1 MKLFVSS
8 HGHLA
13 SGLKS
18 SMEILYG
25 RCDNITVFDAYV
37 DERSVKEQLEQF
49 FETVN
54 EGEQVLLISDLYGS
68 SVNQA
73 MSLFL
78 DRPDTTL
85 IAGANLA
92 LMIGLAGR
100 DRISRE
106 ELDELIAQSRKMLC
120 IVDLE
125 KEMMPEEE
133 DFF

>member
-13 SGLKS
+13 SGFQS

-25 RCDNITVFDAYV
+25 RCDNLTVFDAYV
-37 DERSVKEQLEQF
+37 DERSIKEQLEQF
-49 FETVN
+49 FKTVKD
-54 EGEQVLLISDLYGS
+54 GEQVLLISDLYGS

-78 DRPDTTL
+78 DRPDTIL

-92 LMIGLAGR
+92 LLIGLAGR
-100 DRISRE
+100 ERISRE
-106 ELDELIAQSRKMLC
+106 ELEELIAQSREMLC

-125 KEMMPEEE
+125 KETISDEE

>member
-13 SGLKS
+13 SGIKS

-25 RCDNITVFDAYV
+25 RCDDLTVFDAYV
-37 DERSVKEQLEQF
+37 DERSVKEELEQF
-49 FETVN
+49 FKTVN

-78 DRPDTTL
+78 NRPETTL

-100 DRISRE
+100 ERISGE
-106 ELDELIAQSRKMLC
+106 ELNELITQSREMLC
-120 IVDLE
+120 IVDLD

>member
-13 SGLKS
+13 SGIKS

-25 RCDNITVFDAYV
+25 RCDNLTVFDAYV
-37 DERSVKEQLEQF
+37 DERSVKEELEQF
-49 FETVN
+49 FKTVN

-78 DRPDTTL
+78 NRPETTL

-100 DRISRE
+100 ERISGE
-106 ELDELIAQSRKMLC
+106 ELNELITQSREMLC
-120 IVDLE
+120 IVDLD

>member
-78 DRPDTTL
+78 NRPDTTL

-92 LMIGLAGR
+92 LMIGLVGR
-100 DRISRE
+100 ERISRE
-106 ELDELIAQSRKMLC
+106 EVDELIAQSRQMLC

-125 KEMMPEEE
+125 KETISQEE

>member
-25 RCDNITVFDAYV
+25 RCDNVTVFDAYV
-37 DERSVKEQLEQF
+37 DERSVQEQLKKF

-100 DRISRE
+100 ECISRK
-106 ELDELIAQSRKMLC
+106 ELNELIAQSREMLC

-125 KEMMPEEE
+125 KETISQEE

>member
-18 SMEILYG
+18 SMEILYS

-78 DRPDTTL
+78 DRTDTTL

-100 DRISRE
+100 ERISRE
-106 ELDELIAQSRKMLC
+106 ELNELIAQSREMLC

-125 KEMMPEEE
+125 KETISQEE